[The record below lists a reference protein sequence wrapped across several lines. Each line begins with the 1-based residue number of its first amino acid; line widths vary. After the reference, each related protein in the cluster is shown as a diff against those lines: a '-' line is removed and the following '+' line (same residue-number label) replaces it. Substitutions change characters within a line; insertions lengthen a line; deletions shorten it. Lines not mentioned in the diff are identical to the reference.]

1 MWNGLYG
8 PVASWRDLPLLR
20 LLAEKD
26 ASYTRLRALCHLSG
40 RSAYLEEMI
49 ALEVDTFKA
58 IKDEIITREN
68 GGEQLE
74 LPWEAE

>member
-8 PVASWRDLPLLR
+8 PVARWSDLPLLR
-20 LLAEKD
+20 LQAEKD

-49 ALEVDTFKA
+49 ALEIDTFKA
-58 IKDEIITREN
+58 IKSEISNREN
-68 GGEQLE
+68 GATQLE
-74 LPWEAE
+74 LPWEVD